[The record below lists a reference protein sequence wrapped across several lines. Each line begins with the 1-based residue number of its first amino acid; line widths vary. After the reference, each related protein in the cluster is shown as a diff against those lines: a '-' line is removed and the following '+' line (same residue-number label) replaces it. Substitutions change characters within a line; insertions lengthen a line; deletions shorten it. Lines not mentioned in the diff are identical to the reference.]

1 MTFQLRYLGEGDRDP
16 ETLTCG
22 CLEDAMTTARRRLQE
37 NDVTAVA
44 LMSDGFVIR
53 TLTRD
58 DRPSARIDG
67 QVLANAGIYCFGS
80 SSPGGGDAAPWSES
94 RAEAP
99 GFVGARAAERP
110 GRPR

>member
-22 CLEDAMTTARRRLQE
+22 SLEDAVTTARRRLQE

-58 DRPSARIDG
+58 DRPSGRIDA
-67 QVLANAGIYCFGS
+67 QVLASAGIYCFGS
-80 SSPGGGDAAPWSES
+80 PSPED
-94 RAEAP
+94 
-99 GFVGARAAERP
+99 
-110 GRPR
+110 GRPARRS